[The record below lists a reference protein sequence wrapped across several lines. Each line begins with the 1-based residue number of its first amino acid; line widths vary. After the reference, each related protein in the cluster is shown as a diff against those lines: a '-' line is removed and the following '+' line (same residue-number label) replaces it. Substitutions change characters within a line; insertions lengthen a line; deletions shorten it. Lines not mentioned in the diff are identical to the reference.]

1 MGYMGSARDAGASP
15 FIIPIAILRFSD
27 RARDVGDTQSEK
39 TPVTG
44 HFLTQERSVEEGEES
59 LPAATG
65 RPLGSSATQE
75 KIGHEYLDG
84 DDVNETELSAIV
96 SQKSQDCC
104 SFIGRWQS
112 WRKRWACRCL
122 GLFSTGSCSYATVA
136 SGVTLVARLLEQA
149 GATLPTHRTRRRGPA
164 ARWRSREAQTAS

>member
-15 FIIPIAILRFSD
+15 FIPIAILRFSD

-75 KIGHEYLDG
+75 RIGHEYLDG
-84 DDVNETELSAIV
+84 DVNERT
-96 SQKSQDCC
+96 
-104 SFIGRWQS
+104 IGDS
-112 WRKRWACRCL
+112 ISKI
-122 GLFSTGSCSYATVA
+122 
-136 SGVTLVARLLEQA
+136 SGWL
-149 GATLPTHRTRRRGPA
+149 
-164 ARWRSREAQTAS
+164 